1 MSDSR
6 MYCFS
11 AIARGVAG
19 EEVRWTF
26 EDMSCTQGTVGL
38 IEGWKWMLAA
48 QIGMDK
54 LSVISVTK
62 FCLDNIIK
70 SVTVTDF
77 M

>member
-19 EEVRWTF
+19 EEVRCTF
-26 EDMSCTQGTVGL
+26 GDVFCAQGTAGL
-38 IEGWKWMLAA
+38 IEGWKWKLAA
-48 QIGMDK
+48 QIGMDM
-54 LSVISVTK
+54 LSVISMLQNSVWT
-62 FCLDNIIK
+62 IIK
-70 SVTVTDF
+70 PVTVTDF

>member
-38 IEGWKWMLAA
+38 MEGWK
-48 QIGMDK
+48 
-54 LSVISVTK
+54 
-62 FCLDNIIK
+62 
-70 SVTVTDF
+70 
-77 M
+77 